1 MAEHCYTITSQAIV
15 AHWWAKY
22 KLPLLLKEAEEL
34 QALNAEALAKVND
47 AVKAF
52 EDMAKDMKGG
62 KV

>member
-1 MAEHCYTITSQAIV
+1 MTEHCYSIPSQAIA

-34 QALNAEALAKVND
+34 QELNRAALDKVNV